1 MKIGIISLGC
11 CKNLVDTENLLGLL
25 KENNIDFTT
34 SYDDADA
41 IIINTCGFIE
51 QAKQE
56 AIDTILEIAD
66 VKART
71 NCKII
76 VMGCLAQRYK
86 DELIKEMPEVDRF
99 IKIDEYKDL
108 GNILSEVLNVKINN
122 TYGKSTRMLSDKPW
136 MAYLKIA
143 DGCDNRCAYCAIP
156 NIRGPYRSFEMEGLI
171 EEAKRLALNG
181 VKELNLI
188 AQDTTRYGLDLYH
201 ERS

>member
-66 VKART
+66 VKVSP
-71 NCKII
+71 KIQ
-76 VMGCLAQRYK
+76 G
-86 DELIKEMPEVDRF
+86 
-99 IKIDEYKDL
+99 
-108 GNILSEVLNVKINN
+108 
-122 TYGKSTRMLSDKPW
+122 
-136 MAYLKIA
+136 
-143 DGCDNRCAYCAIP
+143 
-156 NIRGPYRSFEMEGLI
+156 
-171 EEAKRLALNG
+171 
-181 VKELNLI
+181 
-188 AQDTTRYGLDLYH
+188 
-201 ERS
+201 

>member
-66 VKART
+66 VKAKT

-136 MAYLKIA
+136 MA
-143 DGCDNRCAYCAIP
+143 
-156 NIRGPYRSFEMEGLI
+156 
-171 EEAKRLALNG
+171 
-181 VKELNLI
+181 
-188 AQDTTRYGLDLYH
+188 
-201 ERS
+201 